1 MLHRDDLCLADV
13 LPAAAHSLGVDA
25 YADRLGMGECEI
37 VIVCLVDGLGA
48 TAIERHHDAFPSL
61 GQAAGGSIEAAFP
74 TTTATGLA
82 TLGTGLPPGQHGVLG
97 ASFYLPDRD
106 ELLSPLHWGSDPHP
120 TAVQPERTVFEVCV
134 DAGVRC
140 TALGPAAYAGS
151 GLTRAVLRG
160 SDYVHAESI
169 DDRIDGIRELVS
181 RASSTDSRELAY
193 VYWPAL
199 DRAGHEFG
207 PESAQWCAAA
217 ADVDELIGRIRAEL
231 PDRGAVIVT
240 ADHGMVDSGER
251 VWVEDEPML
260 SWGVRMLGGEPRMRH
275 LYCDPDDVDG
285 VRARWAQVFGN
296 RVSIRTRDE
305 AIDDHL
311 FGPVD
316 PSLAERIG
324 DLVVVCDPGTSV
336 ASRSADPRLSGLPG
350 QHGGLSDDERRIP
363 GLILRGGR

>member
-1 MLHRDDLCLADV
+1 MLHRGDLCLADV

-25 YADRLGMGECEI
+25 YADHLGLGECDV
-37 VIVCLVDGLGA
+37 VIVCLIDGLGA
-48 TAIERHHDAFPSL
+48 TAIERHREAFPSL
-61 GQAAGGSIEAAFP
+61 ETATGGSIEAAFP

-82 TLGTGLPPGQHGVLG
+82 TLGTGLSPGQHGILG
-97 ASFYLPDRD
+97 ACFFLPDQE

-120 TAVQPERTVFEVCV
+120 TAVQPERTVFEVCF

-169 DDRIDGIRELVS
+169 VDRVDAIRELVA
-181 RASSTDSRELAY
+181 RASSTGSRELAY

-207 PESAQWCAAA
+207 PNTAQWLSAA
-217 ADVDELIGRIRAEL
+217 ADADQLIRRIHAEL
-231 PDRGAVIVT
+231 PDSGALVVT
-240 ADHGMVDSGER
+240 ADHGMVDSGRR
-251 VWVEDEPML
+251 VWVEDEPEL
-260 SWGVRMLGGEPRMRH
+260 SWGVRLLGGEPRMRY
-275 LYCDPDDVDG
+275 LYCDPEDVEGIAD
-285 VRARWAQVFGN
+285 RWAQVLGN
-296 RVSIRTRDE
+296 RVRIWTRDE

-311 FGPVD
+311 FGPLD
-316 PSLAERIG
+316 PGLVERIG
-324 DLVVVCDPGTSV
+324 DLVVVCEPGTSI
-336 ASRSADPRLSGLPG
+336 ASRIADPRLSALPG